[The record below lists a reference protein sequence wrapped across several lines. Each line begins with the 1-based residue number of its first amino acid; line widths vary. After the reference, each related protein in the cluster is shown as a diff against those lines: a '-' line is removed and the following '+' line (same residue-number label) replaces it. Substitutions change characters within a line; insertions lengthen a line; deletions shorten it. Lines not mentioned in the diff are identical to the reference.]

1 MSTKAIIPQRPLPTV
16 IDEFFKPW
24 NQWLDDNR
32 FIPGIKSLPA
42 VNIKEGGNNYTVS
55 LAAPGMKKEDFKID
69 LNGNMLTISSEKE
82 EDKETKEERFT
93 RREYSYQ
100 SFSRSFTLPEDVAD
114 DAINALYENG
124 ELKIT
129 IPRKQPA
136 TNSPAAKRIEVK

>member
-1 MSTKAIIPQRPLPTV
+1 MSTKAITPQRPLPTM

-24 NQWLDDNR
+24 NQWLDV
-32 FIPGIKSLPA
+32 PGIKSLPA
-42 VNIKEGGNNYTVS
+42 VNITESGNNYMVS
-55 LAAPGMKKEDFKID
+55 LAAPGLKKEDFRID
-69 LNGNMLTISSEKE
+69 LNGNVLSISSEKE

-136 TNSPAAKRIEVK
+136 THSPSAKRIEVK